1 MKIIALEEH
10 FILPREEQNLP
21 PGAHRGND
29 REKLLGIDTVTELLD
44 LGERRLAAMDAGGI
58 DVQVLSHNQ
67 PGCQA
72 LTGAAAIDTA
82 REVNDCLCEAIKAH
96 PDRFAAL
103 AALPTAEPAAA
114 VRELER
120 AIGKLGFKGAMING
134 RGGESFLDD
143 ERYWCIFECAES
155 LDVPIYLHP
164 SRPHTL
170 VMQTCFTGYE
180 ELALAP
186 WGFAIETGLHFLRL
200 ALAGVFDAFPRLTI
214 ILGHLGEGLP
224 FMLHRINDHTRMATA
239 RRGLERSLAQYL
251 TENLVVTCS
260 GNFSGP
266 AFLCT
271 VAALGVDNVLFSVDW
286 PYESNLA
293 AVKFL
298 EGQPLAP
305 SDLEKVAHLNAERIL
320 RLRMGGEVCL

>member
-1 MKIIALEEH
+1 MKSDMKIIALEEH
-10 FILPREEQNLP
+10 FILPREEENLP

-29 REKLLGIDTVTELLD
+29 REKLLGIDTVAELLD
-44 LGERRLAAMDAGGI
+44 LGASRLAAMDASGI

-72 LTGAAAIDTA
+72 LAGRAAVDTA
-82 REVNDCLCEAIKAH
+82 REVNDYLHAAIKAH

-114 VRELER
+114 AKELER
-120 AIGKLGFKGAMING
+120 AIRNLGFKGAMING
-134 RGGESFLDD
+134 RTGDSFLD
-143 ERYWCIFECAES
+143 EKKFWCIFECAEA

-164 SRPHTL
+164 SRPHPA
-170 VMQTCFTGYE
+170 VIQTYFANYE
-180 ELALAP
+180 ELALAA
-186 WGFAIETGLHFLRL
+186 WGFAIETGAHFLRL
-200 ALAGVFDAFPRLTI
+200 ALAGIFDAFPRLTI

-224 FMLHRINDHTRMATA
+224 FMLHRANDQTQFAVV
-239 RRGLERSLAQYL
+239 RRGLKKSLAQYL

-260 GNFSGP
+260 GNFSSP

-271 VAALGVDNVLFSVDW
+271 VMTVGLDNLLFSVDW

-293 AVKFL
+293 AVEFL
-298 EGQPLAP
+298 KHQPLAP
-305 SDLEKVAHLNAERIL
+305 HDLEKVAHRNAERIM
-320 RLRMGGEVCL
+320 RL